1 MSTPKV
7 VIIGAGVVG
16 ASLAD
21 ELSQRGWSDV
31 TVVDQ
36 GSLPLPGGSSSHAP
50 GMVFQNHASKAMSEM
65 AHTVNKFLTLEYE
78 GKAAFMPV
86 GGLEIATT
94 PERMK
99 DLHRRLGWARS

>member
-21 ELSQRGWSDV
+21 ELSQRGWNDV

-36 GSLPLPGGSSSHAP
+36 GSLPAPGGSSSHAP

-65 AHTVNKFLTLEYE
+65 AQYTVNKFLTLEHE
-78 GKAAFMPV
+78 GKSAFMPV
-86 GGLEIATT
+86 GGL
-94 PERMK
+94 
-99 DLHRRLGWARS
+99 